1 MNITGKVTQVLNLEQ
16 GVGKASGKEWRKQT
30 FVLSVFYSDNERES
44 LVPLTLWGDKCGSV
58 PRVGQQVTV
67 DFDIN
72 GREYNGKWYVELKAW
87 RVTPADAG
95 AAPAP
100 SPMQNAPQGNQWQ
113 TVAQAQQNGTMPH
126 PAEGGDLPF

>member
-1 MNITGKVTQVLNLEQ
+1 MQITGKVTQVLNLEQ

-87 RVTPADAG
+87 RVTAADEG
-95 AAPAP
+95 AAPA
-100 SPMQNAPQGNQWQ
+100 PMQNAPQGNQWQ

-126 PAEGGDLPF
+126 PAKGGDLPF

>member
-58 PRVGQQVTV
+58 PQVGQQVTV
-67 DFDIN
+67 DFNIN

-87 RVTPADAG
+87 RVTAADEG

-100 SPMQNAPQGNQWQ
+100 MQNAPAGNQWQ